1 MLFSNGSIASR
12 TYGWWHGWTGAEASQ
27 QMDGSLTLGG
37 YDSAKITGNNITLPF
52 SNNVFDCLGG
62 LIVTITDIQMNLRNG
77 SDIGILG
84 ASRGSAMKACLATS
98 HNVMDLPVD
107 IWNAFVD
114 VSKVTPAEDE
124 RSLGA
129 NFWGML
135 IDADGA

>member
-1 MLFSNGSIASR
+1 
-12 TYGWWHGWTGAEASQ
+12 
-27 QMDGSLTLGG
+27 MDGSLTFGG
-37 YDSAKITGNNITLPF
+37 YDSAKITGKNITLPF

-84 ASRGSAMKACLATS
+84 VSRSSAMKACLATS
-98 HNVMDLPVD
+98 YNVIDLPED
-107 IWNAFVD
+107 IWNAFVN
-114 VSKVTPAEDE
+114 VSKVTPAENS
-124 RSLGA
+124 RSGGT